1 MDPATV
7 GVFIPVVALMIPIV
21 AIWTKHRQTI
31 ERMRLDAETRRRAEM
46 DEVEKLRSEVKE
58 LKEIVYQQTLAID
71 SFLTEQRSL
80 AGGASGG
87 METEVQQRLSINQ
100 ESRG

>member
-1 MDPATV
+1 MDPAV
-7 GVFIPVVALMIPIV
+7 VAVFIPVVALMIPIT

-31 ERMRLDAETRRRAEM
+31 ERMRLEAKNQKRAEL

-71 SFLTEQRSL
+71 SFLMEQRRL
-80 AGGASGG
+80 GGGASGG
-87 METEVQQRLSINQ
+87 TETEVQQRLSINQ